1 MMKFN
6 VVMFSLFFVFACKN
20 TTTTQKNEEKLEET
34 IENSKIT
41 SKNIENLKFNDY
53 VLSSDS
59 ERLIVSWQKYREFSN
74 QIEFLKKAD
83 FSFFGGEKK
92 ALTELIKELKKE
104 TPKQVNTNAVQSRM
118 VVLETTILKLHNDL
132 NLNNSSKKTR
142 LKSIKEV
149 LIAMSNLNNQVNSK
163 LEFDKNNIDRPQ

>member
-1 MMKFN
+1 MIKFN
-6 VVMFSLFFVFACKN
+6 VVIFCLLFVFGCN
-20 TTTTQKNEEKLEET
+20 DTTTKTNENNLVKTVET
-34 IENSKIT
+34 NKIT
-41 SKNIENLKFNDY
+41 TKDIENLKFNDY
-53 VLSSDS
+53 ALSSDA
-59 ERLIVSWQKYREFSN
+59 ERLIVNWQKYQEIIN

-92 ALTELIKELKKE
+92 ALIELIKELKKE

-163 LEFDKNNIDRPQ
+163 LELDRNNIDKPQ